1 MTPDDTFRTRSDT
14 LARRAGF
21 VALTGATAMILYWTL
36 YFLGAIES
44 GPAGSSHAA
53 FESAFPP
60 ADALLCLAALVA
72 GGALLRGARS
82 GVFFLIVA
90 ASMSLYLGVLDV
102 SFYGRLGFYF
112 PLSEAGCIE
121 LVVNFLCIIGGA
133 FGVRLA
139 WMLWAGGRWE

>member
-1 MTPDDTFRTRSDT
+1 MTPDDTFRTRNDA
-14 LARRAGF
+14 LARRAGL
-21 VALTGATAMILYWTL
+21 VALGGGTAVILYWTL
-36 YFLGAIES
+36 YFLGTIETE
-44 GPAGSSHAA
+44 PAGSTLHA

-60 ADALLCLAALVA
+60 ADALLCLAALAA

-112 PLSEAGCIE
+112 PLNGAGCIE
-121 LVVNFLCIIGGA
+121 LIVNLLCIVGGA
-133 FGVRLA
+133 YGVRLA
-139 WMLWAGGRWE
+139 WMLWGGGREE